1 MLPVPR
7 SVNSRM
13 EGRNRISQ
21 PQTPATPRATRPG
34 AAQSPADLAR
44 ETIRQLALRKL
55 APTPDHYSRVY
66 AEISGQPVAEVT
78 PTPAA
83 SAVPASPAGQGP
95 AIGGEQWS
103 DVICNLVRRWDLS
116 SPQWTS
122 AQKRESLERL
132 LAASG
137 GNAEKLHTRLASL
150 VKAWGEGSPAAAG
163 GAQAANAASGATPGN
178 PGTAAPLA
186 PAIVAAGAPQ
196 DSTLAALREL
206 IIELMRFLGADGDE
220 DPEIVREV
228 AAMADRL
235 RSAATPAELAGEAAA
250 LRKLVLKLE
259 LSGRGQREV
268 LRGVTGLLHLVVSNM
283 GELVP
288 DERWVKG
295 QIERMRETLSRPLST
310 ATIAEAE
317 TALRSVIVK
326 QGTVKKSLEE
336 AQVAMKAM
344 LEEFIARVALMSAS
358 AGEYSERIRSANDLA
373 EISGTIKSLLDDT
386 RGAQANAER
395 TYRELETARQRAVEY
410 ESRTKKLESELEEIS
425 SLAKS
430 DPLTGTLNRR
440 GLQDSTTIEFARA
453 ARESSCLALSVL
465 DIDNFKKLND
475 SLGHAAGD
483 AALQHLSSVL
493 RQTLRPTD
501 IIARLGGEEF
511 VILLPDTDTE
521 EAISVMTRVQR
532 ALTRNFFLHG
542 ADKVLITFSAGV
554 AIWDGAE
561 TEAALIERADAAMY
575 EAKQTGKNRVIAAKT
590 ESGAVEPVAA

>member
-1 MLPVPR
+1 M
-7 SVNSRM
+7 
-13 EGRNRISQ
+13 SQ
-21 PQTPATPRATRPG
+21 PQTTASPRATRPG
-34 AAQSPADLAR
+34 AAPSPADLAR

-78 PTPAA
+78 PTTSA
-83 SAVPASPAGQGP
+83 SAGPASPAGQLP

-103 DVICNLVRRWDLS
+103 EVIRNLVRRWDLR
-116 SPQWTS
+116 SPQWTP

-163 GAQAANAASGATPGN
+163 
-178 PGTAAPLA
+178 A
-186 PAIVAAGAPQ
+186 PADGGAGRSTPAAGAATNAPVIVTAAATPQ

-206 IIELMRFLGADGDE
+206 IIELMRFLAADGDE

-235 RSAATPAELAGEAAA
+235 RSAATAAELAGEAAA

-283 GELVP
+283 EELVP

-336 AQVAMKAM
+336 AQAAMKAM
-344 LEEFIARVALMSAS
+344 LEEFIARVASMSAS
-358 AGEYSERIRSANDLA
+358 AGEYSERIGVYSERIRSANDLA

-386 RGAQANAER
+386 RGAQADAER
-395 TYRELETARQRAVEY
+395 TYRELEAARQRAVEY
-410 ESRTKKLESELEEIS
+410 EARTKKLEGELEEIS
-425 SLAKS
+425 NLAKS

-575 EAKQTGKNRVIAAKT
+575 EAKQTGKNRVIAAKAV
-590 ESGAVEPVAA
+590 SGAVEPVAA